1 MRIYANKVALK
12 QDNKQ
17 QNVKIKLTILRQI
30 LFYSFDL
37 LYILNFL

>member
-1 MRIYANKVALK
+1 MCTYANKAALK